1 MAIKK
6 SILQELLIGVFKTY
20 RVTYHDK
27 QVLIEGASLFK
38 KCDFDKPKNF
48 IYYRAS
54 LEELF
59 RLTFLDPYTEFYID
73 TNGSGYNLDRP
84 KKNQVRFSRK
94 NAVVNAVE
102 YLTKQGVNFNI
113 LTDKDAVDVE
123 NIDEILYTI
132 LWMITAY
139 IFSNFNVDPE
149 KEESSLKSS
158 IELYLCKKSFG
169 VGETKHTTD
178 SNCIIESPL
187 NKKECNRYMCIR
199 SEDVGV
205 QRVYSF
211 NSVSAGLYIINRKES
226 KNKPSPVSTEWL
238 MSGLGVYDP
247 QKDEV
252 FEIHSFPKRMYSE
265 SKYEIIEGEKCFITD
280 ICPDAN
286 AVIDFKIYY
295 LLNIDS
301 NKVKALYSGVSNPY
315 ELNKAIISKK
325 TQDITAKF
333 RQIIAAYYEEVI
345 RYIED
350 VLDRIMRMDLKK
362 YIAGDIDAD
371 ITAAFNIDY
380 DAAILF
386 YKKKEALDEKDTYL
400 YLTIDRAIGSFIN
413 EIKSGFDLLPVQICD
428 NVNSDRIDIHI
439 KKLEEFTE
447 SDIINL
453 AVLLQ
458 QADQEN
464 NPDNYMSDFVS
475 ALDEGNEDIYT
486 KRAKGRFQSLKCTIE
501 NYKSLLQD
509 ALLK

>member
-6 SILQELLIGVFKTY
+6 SILQELLIGVFKTD

-27 QVLIEGASLFK
+27 QVLIEGASLLK
-38 KCDFDKPKNF
+38 KCDFDKPKNYIF
-48 IYYRAS
+48 YRAS

-59 RLTFLDPYTEFYID
+59 RLTFLDPCTEFYID
-73 TNGSGYNLDRP
+73 TNGLGYNLDRP

-102 YLTKQGVNFNI
+102 YLTKQGVDFNI
-113 LTDKDAVDVE
+113 LTDKDAADVE

-149 KEESSLKSS
+149 KEERSLKSS
-158 IELYLCKKSFG
+158 IALYLCKKSFG
-169 VGETKHTTD
+169 VGETKHTTE
-178 SNCIIESPL
+178 SNCIIEYSL
-187 NKKECNRYMCIR
+187 TKKECNSYMCIR
-199 SEDVGV
+199 SEDVGIP
-205 QRVYSF
+205 RVYSF
-211 NSVSAGLYIINRKES
+211 NSVSADLYIINRKES

-252 FEIHSFPKRMYSE
+252 IEIHSFPKLMYSE
-265 SKYEIIEGEKCFITD
+265 LEYEIIEGEKCFITD

-295 LLNIDS
+295 LLNIDA
-301 NKVKALYSGVSNPY
+301 NKVKILYSGVSNPY
-315 ELNKAIISKK
+315 ELSKAIISKK
-325 TQDITAKF
+325 MQDITARF
-333 RQIIAAYYEEVI
+333 RQVIAAYYEEVI
-345 RYIED
+345 RYVED
-350 VLDRIMRMDLKK
+350 VLDRIMRINLKK
-362 YIAGDIDAD
+362 FIEGDIDAD

-380 DAAILF
+380 DVAIDF
-386 YKKKEALDEKDTYL
+386 YKEQDALDEKDTYL

-413 EIKSGFDLLPVQICD
+413 EIKYGFDLLPTQICD
-428 NVNSDRIDIHI
+428 NVNPDRIDIHI

-447 SDIINL
+447 SDIIKS

-458 QADQEN
+458 QADQEK
-464 NPDNYMSDFVS
+464 NPDNYMSASVS
-475 ALDEGNEDIYT
+475 AFDEGNVEIYT
-486 KRAKGRFQSLKCTIE
+486 KRVKDRFLSLKNTIE
-501 NYKSLLQD
+501 EYKYLLRK
-509 ALLK
+509 ATIK